1 MILLLLL
8 FFHCVYCKYF
18 YNHIIKTEL
27 KSVNELTNIMTSK
40 KYFDLYLEEVKADN
54 IVYDPCLNDSLLE
67 YPFKVDYYSK
77 PKVTLLPLT
86 FPKIN
91 IKQSWKKENNIMKG
105 RISCNFIDFNL
116 DLEIKKNETVYID
129 INSCINSKMFFLPN
143 KVLKYA
149 LYDYENIFKKIIK
162 KLM

>member
-1 MILLLLL
+1 MILLLLF

-67 YPFKVDYYSK
+67 YPFKVGCKYVWILKGSSAIFAAHSFAT
-77 PKVTLLPLT
+77 VATVLAAAAALAFLLTVVNGVIDNNKSEITNNNNPG
-86 FPKIN
+86 PE
-91 IKQSWKKENNIMKG
+91 KK
-105 RISCNFIDFNL
+105 
-116 DLEIKKNETVYID
+116 
-129 INSCINSKMFFLPN
+129 
-143 KVLKYA
+143 
-149 LYDYENIFKKIIK
+149 
-162 KLM
+162 

>member
-1 MILLLLL
+1 MLILLL
-8 FFHCVYCKYF
+8 FFLNCAYCKYF
-18 YNHIIKTEL
+18 YNHIIKTDF
-27 KSVNELTNIMTSK
+27 KSVNELSNIMTSK
-40 KYFDLYLEEVKADN
+40 NYFDLYLEEVKADN
-54 IVYDPCLNDSLLE
+54 ITYDPCLNDSLLE
-67 YPFKVDYYSK
+67 YPFEVSYNSK

-105 RISCNFIDFNL
+105 RIVCSFIDFNL
-116 DLEIKKNETVYID
+116 DLEIKQNDSVYID

-149 LYDYENIFKKIIK
+149 LYDYENIFHKIIK
-162 KLM
+162 KLI